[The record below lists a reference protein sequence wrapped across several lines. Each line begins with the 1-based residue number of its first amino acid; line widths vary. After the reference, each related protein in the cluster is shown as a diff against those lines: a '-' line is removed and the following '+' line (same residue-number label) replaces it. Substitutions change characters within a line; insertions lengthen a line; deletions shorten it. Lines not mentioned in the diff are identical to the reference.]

1 MDPQTITISDSESN
15 NLNNRLQKV
24 HQSTIDLNI
33 KAEIILSSTDSDR
46 SSPDL
51 EVECVGK
58 IRVASRESMPYR

>member
-1 MDPQTITISDSESN
+1 MDPQTVTIFDSESN

-33 KAEIILSSTDSDR
+33 KAEIILSSIDLDK

-58 IRVASRESMPYR
+58 IWVASRESMPYR